1 MSLLRS
7 ASRKAMDRCSQSVF
21 FGGEVSL
28 FRNLSGEKFSG
39 WTLPPERTRIQQKIE
54 EAIRA
59 TDLSGAPHVLFCTHG
74 DEHLQI
80 FAPIRPDQLET
91 LPEVAH
97 EVDAVDTLLESR
109 LDFAWT
115 PEFGYSSPLHQHAG
129 TGLVVTGLFLL
140 SALRA
145 TGDLDRVIEA
155 FNRLHVKLDGL
166 RDADG
171 VELDIFRI
179 ENLQTLGIDEAT
191 ILARTQRL
199 FAALV
204 EHEARARLRL
214 MREGSLRLLDRTGRA
229 GAIAREALLIDER
242 EAFALAAEMRMSL
255 TMGFAGGLKPA
266 TIDDFLLEC
275 HPQQSPEPEGDSASE
290 APDPEEIESEYADR
304 LALLAHR
311 IVPRENSLATI
322 WNWRP

>member
-1 MSLLRS
+1 MRLLRS
-7 ASRKAMDRCSQSVF
+7 ADRKAMDRCSQSVF
-21 FGGEVSL
+21 FGGEISL

-39 WTLPPERTRIQQKIE
+39 WTRPHERTRIQE
-54 EAIRA
+54 RVEDAIRA
-59 TDLSGAPHVLFCTHG
+59 ADLSGAPHVLFCTRG

-91 LPEVAH
+91 LPEVAR
-97 EVDAVDTLLESR
+97 EVDAVDTLLESH

-115 PEFGYSSPLHQHAG
+115 PEFGYASPLHQHAG

-140 SALRA
+140 SGLRA

-155 FNRLHVKLDGL
+155 FNRLHFKVDGL

-179 ENLQTLGIDEAT
+179 ENLQTLGIDEAA
-191 ILARTQRL
+191 ILSRAQRL
-199 FAALV
+199 FAALI

-214 MREGSLRLLDRTGRA
+214 MREESLRLLDRARRA
-229 GAIAREALLIDER
+229 RAIAHNALLIDER

-255 TMGFAGGLKPA
+255 TMGFTNGLKPA
-266 TIDDFLLEC
+266 TIDDFLMEC
-275 HPQQSPEPEGDSASE
+275 PTQQSPESGNASAPE

-311 IVPRENSLATI
+311 IVPRENALATI